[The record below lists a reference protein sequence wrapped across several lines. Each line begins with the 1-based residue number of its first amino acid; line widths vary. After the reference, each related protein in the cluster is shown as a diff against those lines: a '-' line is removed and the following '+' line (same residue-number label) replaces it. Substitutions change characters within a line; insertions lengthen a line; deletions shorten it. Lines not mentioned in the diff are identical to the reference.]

1 MAGGSGSRKAAGP
14 PGGLP
19 ADGTCGLSLPA
30 GSSGAGIPCV
40 RALGALGTLLDSA
53 HRSMQGGS
61 FCTFPARA
69 YLLSC
74 RTVFPAAPASWA
86 MGVTVK
92 LKAARVGGGGIGPLT
107 AQNGDLSDTHA
118 AAVSASPTCGAP

>member
-1 MAGGSGSRKAAGP
+1 MRRNRLYSSLSYGLRNHMAGGSGSRKAAGP

-19 ADGTCGLSLPA
+19 VDGTCGLSLPV

-53 HRSMQGGS
+53 HRSMRGGS
-61 FCTFPARA
+61 FCAFPARA

-74 RTVFPAAPASWA
+74 RTVFPAAPAWA
-86 MGVTVK
+86 MLINVV
-92 LKAARVGGGGIGPLT
+92 RI
-107 AQNGDLSDTHA
+107 
-118 AAVSASPTCGAP
+118 